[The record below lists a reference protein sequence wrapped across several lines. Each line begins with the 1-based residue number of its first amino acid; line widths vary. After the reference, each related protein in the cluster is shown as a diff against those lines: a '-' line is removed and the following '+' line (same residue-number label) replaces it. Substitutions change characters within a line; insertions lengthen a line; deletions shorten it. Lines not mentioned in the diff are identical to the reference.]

1 MITIQSFGFKYGKP
15 EANIILDVS
24 YFVNPWRD
32 ESIRNE
38 VDPPL
43 RRKKIF
49 DFMLKQQG
57 VEPFVSKVVDML
69 AVYDQ
74 LFPQENL
81 QVAFCCSA
89 GEYRS
94 PSIAEIVHDKLKEK
108 GVFSTIKPNS
118 NSKI

>member
-24 YFVNPWRD
+24 YFINPWRD

-38 VDPPL
+38 VDPAI
-43 RRKKIF
+43 RRRKIF
-49 DFMLKQQG
+49 DFMMKQDG
-57 VEPFVSKVVDML
+57 IKDFVPRMVELLSC
-69 AVYDQ
+69 YDK
-74 LFPQENL
+74 LFPQENI

-94 PSIAEIVHDKLKEK
+94 PAIAELVHDELKKQGVYSTLKE
-108 GVFSTIKPNS
+108 NS